1 MAYDEGLAERIRGL
15 LEDRGT
21 VSERRMFGG
30 LAFLMRGHMTV
41 GIVRDELMVRV
52 GPEFYSQAL
61 GEPHAR
67 AMDFTGRPMK
77 GLVFVSGEGLESDA
91 DLERWVERGV
101 GYAASLPA
109 KEPQLKALPPNKRM
123 QLTRSALAN
132 GRRGPRS

>member
-15 LEDRGT
+15 IEDRGK

-30 LAFLMRGHMTV
+30 LAFLARGHMTV
-41 GIVRDELMVRV
+41 GIVKDELMVRV
-52 GPEFYSQAL
+52 GPESYARVL
-61 GEPHAR
+61 REPHAR

-77 GLVFVSGEGLESDA
+77 GFVFVSPDGLESDT
-91 DLERWVERGV
+91 DLERWVERGF

-109 KEPQLKALPPNKRM
+109 KEPRLKAMPPNKRM
-123 QLTRSALAN
+123 QLTRSAKAN

>member
-30 LAFLMRGHMTV
+30 LAFLIRGHMTV
-41 GIVRDELMVRV
+41 GIVKEELMVRV
-52 GPEFYSQAL
+52 GPETYPQVL
-61 GEPHAR
+61 REPHAR

-77 GLVFVSGEGLESDA
+77 GFVFVSAQGLDSDA

-101 GYAASLPA
+101 GYAASLPT
-109 KEPQLKALPPNKRM
+109 KEPGLKAMPPNKRM
-123 QLTRSALAN
+123 QQTRSATAK
-132 GRRGPRS
+132 RRGPRS